1 MFATVDKY
9 FSMDVESSTG
19 SDHDEE
25 PGCSF
30 WTDIQ
35 TDPTVVHVIT
45 SIFKSDTEEGA
56 TILIF
61 LRCLF

>member
-1 MFATVDKY
+1 
-9 FSMDVESSTG
+9 MDVESSTG

-25 PGCSF
+25 SGCSF